1 MIFYYKYY
9 IEIKNRVFLLST
21 CWIFTLLTCYCY
33 KETVLFI
40 VIDLSNYAE
49 QYFIF
54 TDISEIFYVY
64 LQLTF
69 FVSNQIT
76 LLMLLY
82 HILLFLSSGLYRSEY
97 EKLQFA
103 FQIYIISW
111 IGSIILLSKVIVPI
125 SWDFFLSFQK
135 TNGIAFFFEAKIIE
149 YLNYFTNLYYI
160 CFLNC
165 QLLAAI
171 TLLLNNY
178 SKNINKIRKLRKLF
192 YIIFVIFSTLT
203 TPPDIISQILMS
215 SGLII
220 FYEILL
226 FLSIFKLIRQPIKTN
241 KNSNSEH

>member
-9 IEIKNRVFLLST
+9 LEIRNRCLLLLT
-21 CWIFTLLTCYCY
+21 CWIFTLLTCYSY
-33 KETVLFI
+33 KETILFML
-40 VIDLSNYAE
+40 IDSSNHAE

-82 HILLFLSSGLYRSEY
+82 HSIIFLSSGLYKSEY

-103 FQIYIISW
+103 FQVYTLSW
-111 IGSIILLSKVIVPI
+111 VCSILLLNKIIIPV
-125 SWDFFLSFQK
+125 SWDFFLSFQEAD
-135 TNGIAFFFEAKIIE
+135 GIAFFFEAKIIE
-149 YLNYFTNLYYI
+149 YLNYFTNLYYV

-165 QLLAAI
+165 QLLAVT

-178 SKNINKIRKLRKLF
+178 SKNIDKIRRFRKLF
-192 YIIFVIFSTLT
+192 YILFVIFSTLT

-215 SGLII
+215 ASLIT

-226 FLSIFKLIRQPIKTN
+226 FFNILKISKVTN
-241 KNSNSEH
+241 

>member
-9 IEIKNRVFLLST
+9 IEIKNRFFVLLT
-21 CWIFTLLTCYCY
+21 CWIFTLLTCYFY
-33 KETVLFI
+33 KETLLFTLI
-40 VIDLSNYAE
+40 NSSNYAE

-54 TDISEIFYVY
+54 TDISEVFYVY

-69 FVSNQIT
+69 FISNQIT

-82 HILLFLSSGLYRSEY
+82 HIIIFLSSGLYRSEY

-103 FQIYIISW
+103 FQVYVLTWICSVFLLNKII
-111 IGSIILLSKVIVPI
+111 IPV

-135 TNGIAFFFEAKIIE
+135 ADGIALFFEAKIIE
-149 YLNYFTNLYYI
+149 YLNYFTNLYYV

-165 QLLAAI
+165 QLLAVI

-178 SKNINKIRKLRKLF
+178 SKNINNIRRFRKLF

-215 SGLII
+215 ASLIT
-220 FYEILL
+220 FYEVLL
-226 FLSIFKLIRQPIKTN
+226 FLSILKTSMVTN
-241 KNSNSEH
+241 